1 MGHNQELGQRG
12 EVLAAQYLMGRG
24 IHVLARNWRCPIGE
38 IDIVAD
44 DAGTLVAVEVKTRS
58 GLGFGH
64 PAEAV
69 DAVKLRRLHR
79 LASAWC
85 RAAGQPRRR
94 RRVDVIA
101 IIAVPG
107 QHHRVAYFKDVTP

>member
-24 IHVLARNWRCPIGE
+24 LQVLARNWRCPIGE
-38 IDIVAD
+38 IDIVAE
-44 DAGTLVAVEVKTRS
+44 DAGTVGAVEVKTRS

-69 DAVKLRRLHR
+69 DAVKLLRLHR

-107 QHHRVAYFKDVTP
+107 QQHRVAYFKEVTP